1 MPDPAERAGLVL
13 GVGLPDACRRRV
25 DALDGIEATDDVDR
39 VAEAGLVLLS
49 TRVPRAELTNL
60 MATIAPNV
68 TGPVVALVHTGG
80 EQSAVEIVRR
90 GGRGVLAEGN
100 EAGLLSFLNGDAGAQ
115 ALLET
120 YDREVARTEAS
131 PGRTRGTDAVTGLPD
146 GASLEARL
154 DTLSQD
160 DVVPRVALLR
170 IVRTPGR
177 DVLNEDGANLV
188 RRRLASQFLAIARNQ
203 GCDLFALPGWDF
215 ALVGADLE
223 PDQAELLGHALDSIA
238 DTYAPGGSPTLGVAM
253 GHAGPE
259 VTTDVA
265 ALVEAAQRALEVAA
279 ADRALVVVNADSLP
293 AGVSAT
299 TELDAALRI
308 VDHAERHTALG
319 RAHGRRVGEVAAIL
333 AGELGYDGIARSR
346 IQLAGHLHAIGLATM
361 PDADAGARDYP
372 DASADYLRASAGEDV
387 AAIVRAHREHWDG
400 SGFPRGLAGTEI
412 PVGARIVAGAR
423 CLVDLLDG
431 ADAQGTRMSL
441 DEVADVLRT
450 RSGTTLDPDIVLAIL
465 DLLPPLVAGAG
476 RLALTG

>member
-1 MPDPAERAGLVL
+1 MPEPADRAGLVL

-25 DALDGIEATDDVDR
+25 GALDGIEVTDDVAR
-39 VAEAGLVLLS
+39 VADAGLVLLS

-60 MATIAPNV
+60 MATIAPTV
-68 TGPVVALVHTGG
+68 AGPVVALVHTGG
-80 EQSAVEIVRR
+80 EQSAVEVVRR

-100 EAGLLSFLNGDAGAQ
+100 EAGLVSFLNGDAGAQ

-131 PGRTRGTDAVTGLPD
+131 PGRTRGTDTVTGLPD

-154 DTLSQD
+154 DALSQD

-177 DVLNEDGANLV
+177 DVLNEDGASLV

-203 GCDLFALPGWDF
+203 GCDLFALSGWDF
-215 ALVGADLE
+215 ALVGPDLE

-259 VTTDVA
+259 VTTDVT
-265 ALVEAAQRALEVAA
+265 ALVEAAQRAIDVAA
-279 ADRALVVVNADSLP
+279 ADRAVVVVNADSLP

-333 AGELGYDGIARSR
+333 GGELGYDGIARSR

-361 PDADAGARDYP
+361 PDADAGPHDRGDV
-372 DASADYLRASAGEDV
+372 LASAGAQV
-387 AAIVRAHREHWDG
+387 VGAIVRAHREHWDG
-400 SGFPRGLAGTEI
+400 SGFPRGLTGTDI

-423 CLVDLLDG
+423 CLVEIVDG
-431 ADAQGTRMSL
+431 AEALGTRMSL
-441 DEVADVLRT
+441 DEVADALRA
-450 RSGTTLDPDIVLAIL
+450 RSGTELDPDVVLAIL
-465 DLLPPLVAGAG
+465 DLLPQLVAGAG
-476 RLALTG
+476 SLALTG